1 MSSSPRGAPCE
12 EEVPALDG
20 EPNPII
26 VLHAMRE
33 GELVFNSSLIAFS
46 ISS

>member
-12 EEVPALDG
+12 DDVPALDG

-26 VLHAMRE
+26 VLHAIRE
-33 GELVFNSSLIAFS
+33 GESVLSYSFIAFS